1 MIQQGLF
8 FGAFV
13 PPKVSIGAETLFH
26 LGPLPITNSMIL
38 EAVGYLLL
46 LILMFSVVVMIK
58 RKSRSRLYYGVIW
71 VFETLL
77 DTITEVTGSRARAK
91 RMAPLAITLFFLILI
106 NNWLGFLPIL
116 NGAITYHGTPLF
128 RGMASDMNDT
138 FAMAIIT
145 MVTAQVWAIQKLGI
159 FGNLSRYFPNPFRH
173 GAMHSFEGFLELV
186 AEFSRGLALSLRLF
200 GNVFGGE
207 VLLAVIAYLS
217 HWAAPLS
224 LPLFMVFELMIDSIQ
239 AYIFFMLTVVYISIG
254 VTDPDSSHLEDS
266 PAPSSHHV
274 PQTLEAEASR

>member
-1 MIQQGLF
+1 MVQSLF
-8 FGAFV
+8 FAMAA
-13 PPKVSIGAETLFH
+13 PKVSIGAETLFH
-26 LGPLPITNSMIL
+26 LGPLPVTNSMIL
-38 EAVGYLLL
+38 EAVGYILLFAF
-46 LILMFSVVVMIK
+46 MFSVVVMIK
-58 RKSRSRLYYGVIW
+58 RKSRSRLYYGAIW

-77 DTITEVTGSRARAK
+77 DTITEVTGSRTRAK
-91 RMAPLAITLFFLILI
+91 RMAPLAITLFFFILI

-128 RGMASDMNDT
+128 RGMASDMNTT

-145 MVTAQVWAIQKLGI
+145 MVTAQVWAVQKLGI
-159 FGNLSRYFPNPFRH
+159 FGNLSRYFPNPFRNP
-173 GAMHSFEGFLELV
+173 MHAFEGFLELI

-217 HWAAPLS
+217 HWAAPIS

-254 VTDPDSSHLEDS
+254 VTDPDASQLEDEH
-266 PAPSSHHV
+266 AHSSRHV
-274 PQTLEAEASR
+274 PAQPLEAEASR